1 MFDMINLS
9 VILSPAATL
18 ELHIPIG
25 AILYL
30 IFTRTNRK

>member
-1 MFDMINLS
+1 MFDLS

-25 AILYL
+25 AVLYL
-30 IFTRTNRK
+30 IFSRVNRK